1 LNKEE
6 KMKLIPIRKQNMPMM
21 SLWGDM
27 MERFFNEDIEQDSKM
42 MAVDILESPQT
53 YDIKANLPGIPK
65 EKINISVKDNRILIS
80 ASHEEVKEEKDK
92 DTIIRTE
99 RYSGS
104 YQRSISLPENANAD
118 NIKAKFENGVLSLTI
133 PKREPTPKKEITI
146 E

>member
-1 LNKEE
+1 
-6 KMKLIPIRKQNMPMM
+6 MKLIPIRKQNMPMM

>member
-1 LNKEE
+1 
-6 KMKLIPIRKQNMPMM
+6 MKLIPIRKQNMPMM

-80 ASHEEVKEEKDK
+80 A
-92 DTIIRTE
+92 
-99 RYSGS
+99 
-104 YQRSISLPENANAD
+104 
-118 NIKAKFENGVLSLTI
+118 
-133 PKREPTPKKEITI
+133 
-146 E
+146 